1 MRIWF
6 NWTTNSLIIAIISTK
21 SRRII
26 VIIRSLLNNEYII
39 NKIVIKLIRINIK
52 IRNKRKINSSTINWI
67 NIIAR
72 KFNIDK
78 MHFFRRKIKWHSNWI
93 INYFSR

>member
-21 SRRII
+21 SRRITI
-26 VIIRSLLNNEYII
+26 IIRSLLNNEYII
-39 NKIVIKLIRINIK
+39 NEIVTKLIRINIK
-52 IRNKRKINSSTINWI
+52 IRNKRKINSITINWI

-72 KFNIDK
+72 KFNTDK
-78 MHFFRRKIKWHSNWI
+78 KHFFSRKIKWYSNWI

>member
-78 MHFFRRKIKWHSNWI
+78 MHFLEEKLNDTAIE
-93 INYFSR
+93 